1 MKLKTGILLLALLP
15 AGLLAQTTNQGV
27 RFDPAYKEG
36 SAHVKESEA
45 LMITAGDYKAVFS
58 KRTSWTIRELTYKGK
73 RILTIA
79 GNMQPVLN
87 EQVPAKADAFLGTG
101 HRPESEISLEIEV
114 IGGKMPG
121 KYSVHDGLS
130 IPDGDTFILTKR
142 SKFISEFNGPL
153 YEHVAK
159 LTVSAKGLEE
169 DYSFKAI
176 GEGVAKVNFMY
187 VFMHSMPNT
196 TKMWAAYG
204 VKNEIERGEFKDDDS
219 FSFMKDALWLAAFDP
234 AQGIVIVC
242 SYTEQYNG
250 ANMFWNRAADNK
262 HYLRI
267 MPTKKAGETFTYHA
281 RLSAAEATETT
292 WDKEAAKLTN

>member
-1 MKLKTGILLLALLP
+1 MKLQTGLLLLALLP
-15 AGLLAQTTNQGV
+15 AGLIAQTTNQGV

-87 EQVPAKADAFLGTG
+87 EQVPEKNDAFLGTG
-101 HRPESEISLEIEV
+101 HRPESEISLELEV

-121 KYSVHDGLS
+121 KYSVHDGIS

-169 DYSFKAI
+169 DYSFRVI
-176 GEGVAKVNFMY
+176 GEGVAKVNYMY

-196 TKMWAAYG
+196 TKIWAAYSA
-204 VKNEIERGEFKDDDS
+204 KAEIERGEFKDDDS
-219 FSFMKDALWLAAFDP
+219 FSFMKDALWLTAFDP
-234 AQGIVIVC
+234 AQDIVIVC
-242 SYTEQYNG
+242 SYTEQYKG
-250 ANMFWNRAADNK
+250 VNMFWNRATDNK

-267 MPTKKAGETFTYHA
+267 APAKKMGEEFAFNNHI
-281 RLSAAEATETT
+281 SATEATETT
-292 WDKEAAKLTN
+292 WQDEAEKLRK